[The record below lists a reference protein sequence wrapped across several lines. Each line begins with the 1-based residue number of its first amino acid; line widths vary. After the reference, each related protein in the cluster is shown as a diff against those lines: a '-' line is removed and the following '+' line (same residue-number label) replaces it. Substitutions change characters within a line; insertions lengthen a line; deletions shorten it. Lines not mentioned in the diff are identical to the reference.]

1 MMRSTSSLTNWL
13 QISEQV
19 AESPEAFCS
28 WKVTLSPSAS
38 VRASLKPLS
47 RGVKCG
53 VLDELAMPTTKVLS
67 AETSSAGASVEA
79 AGASVAAAGAGLPQA
94 AV

>member
-1 MMRSTSSLTNWL
+1 MGMVFVAEAAACIEAVALAMMRSTSSLTNWL

-38 VRASLKPLS
+38 VRASLKP
-47 RGVKCG
+47 
-53 VLDELAMPTTKVLS
+53 
-67 AETSSAGASVEA
+67 
-79 AGASVAAAGAGLPQA
+79 
-94 AV
+94 